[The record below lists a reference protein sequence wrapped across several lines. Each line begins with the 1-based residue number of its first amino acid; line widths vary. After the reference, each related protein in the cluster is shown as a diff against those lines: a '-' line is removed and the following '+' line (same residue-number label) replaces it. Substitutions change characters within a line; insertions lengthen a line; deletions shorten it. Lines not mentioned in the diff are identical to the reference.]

1 MVQNL
6 KYLALLLLVSTCFG
20 QTLQPGSGG
29 TGTNTAPTS
38 GQILVGNTS
47 SKYAPKTMTG
57 DCSITFA
64 GVFTCSAVSSGTA
77 QYEVFVNSNKITS
90 LSVNSVLATSE
101 VRGDITVNYSVS
113 STVVPNN
120 FNTVSHQFLNAY
132 NSTTGNFSSGQPD
145 FSDLTGT
152 ISSSQLPV
160 SGVTAGSYTN
170 ANVTFDTYGR
180 ATAASNGT
188 GGSSPGL
195 VGPLETKVASNSTTL
210 DFTACFSSTYNE
222 YELHFEGLLPV
233 TTGVNLGLQF
243 STNGGTSWDTS
254 NYAASN
260 RFSYAYSGGVGVSG
274 ATATT
279 YAILIDSWSND
290 TTKTGLMGVVRLSNL
305 NSTSRQKPYSGM
317 TNMWH
322 SGTSTM
328 VADFQLG
335 AFTTT
340 SAINAIRVLASSG
353 YISSGTVRC
362 YGVK

>member
-64 GVFTCSAVSSGTA
+64 GVITCSAVSSGTA
-77 QYEVFVNSNKITS
+77 QYEVFVNSNKVTS

-120 FNTVSHQFLNAY
+120 LNTVSHQFLNAY

-152 ISSSQLPV
+152 ITSAQLPS

-170 ANVTFDTYGR
+170 ANVTFDATGR
-180 ATAASNGT
+180 ATAASSGT
-188 GGSSPGL
+188 SSAGL
-195 VGPLETKVASNSTTL
+195 VLLEQHTASASASLVFTT
-210 DFTACFSSTYNE
+210 CISSTYDE
-222 YELHFEGLLPV
+222 YQIQIVNLVPATNAVALYLAFSTDGGSTYDTTSGHYTWAQNYAIASSTGGNSGT
-233 TTGVNLGLQF
+233 TTGPGFVIGSSSLDF
-243 STNGGTSWDTS
+243 SN
-254 NYAASN
+254 
-260 RFSYAYSGGVGVSG
+260 
-274 ATATT
+274 
-279 YAILIDSWSND
+279 
-290 TTKTGLMGVVRLSNL
+290 
-305 NSTSRQKPYSGM
+305 
-317 TNMWH
+317 
-322 SGTSTM
+322 
-328 VADFQLG
+328 
-335 AFTTT
+335 
-340 SAINAIRVLASSG
+340 
-353 YISSGTVRC
+353 
-362 YGVK
+362 